1 MKPLFITMALV
12 CALQTV
18 WATDY
23 YFSSSAGNDSYST
36 GQARNPNTPWRT
48 LDKLNALF
56 PSLKQGDAVYLKR
69 GDVFYGAITAAA
81 SGTPGQPITIGAYG
95 SGARPV
101 ISGLTPLTAW
111 TSMGG
116 NVWACANSSLGATV
130 NTVLINDATQEMGR
144 YPNSDAP
151 NKGYLNFESFV
162 GNSSITDYQLSSSPN
177 WTGGEV
183 VIRNRMSILDRST
196 ITTHSGNTL
205 YHTSASPY
213 VPGEPGYG
221 YFIQNHRAALDRQ
234 GEWYYHPGSKI
245 LYVYFSNNNP
255 YAYDVKASSVDNLVT
270 AFRQSNLVFDN
281 LSLKGANKDGFS
293 FTIGDRNQI
302 KNCEVLFSG
311 RDGIVVAEVTNVVV
325 ENSTINYSN
334 NNSVNLQYGDDGAVI
349 RNNLIDNTMP
359 FGGMAQNSDGNGI
372 GLSASGNGILL
383 EYNRVLNSGFNGI
396 YYFGSN
402 ITIKNNLVDRFCV
415 YKNDGGGIYTH
426 VGAGNSTVYHN
437 RKIIGNIVLHGQGAA
452 EGTPAHYFDHARAEG
467 ISLDDAASNVEVTG
481 NTIAHCSSYGLFFTN
496 AFDNVAT
503 NNTVYNNKVQL
514 QMSRNNNIVNN
525 VVTNNTID
533 GNIFFSKDA
542 NQMVSSLSS
551 TANDLGNFGSLDNNY
566 YVRPFG
572 VGGEVYNNFSD
583 AHGRN
588 TSNAYSVEDW
598 KPRYNKDASSKGS
611 PVQLSAY
618 TVNAVTSGNKFPN
631 ATFNTNTDRVYSW
644 SVTGNTVRTW
654 SYGPLDEGCF
664 KLSFNPLTGNSNRAV
679 VNAQVGSLTGGK
691 TYRLKFS
698 LLGENAHSPSLAVY
712 LRLTDDPYTTLS
724 EVRYVKI
731 ASHRTENELIF
742 SVPENVNDASLI
754 FDMNDQSTAFWMD
767 NVELVEVNITLTNP
781 DDHLRFE
788 YNASQGN
795 KTVPL
800 NGTYID
806 AKGNTYNNS
815 ITLAPYTSAVLIKQ
829 TANVD
834 DGGDDNPTAACSA
847 TGSILRE
854 QWDDVQGN
862 SINAIPL
869 HKSPNSSSQLTVLE
883 TQNSGQYIYGA
894 RIRGYVCPP
903 QSGNY
908 TFWLAG
914 DDDAE
919 LWLSTDDNP
928 ANKVK
933 IAGFS
938 GYTNPREWDKYS
950 TQQSAFIYLQQ
961 GKRYYIEVLH
971 KQGYGGDH
979 VSVAWQL
986 PDASMEAPIS
996 GNRLSP
1002 YIAGSAGSS
1011 SAMQRSTAAI
1021 SEQASTD
1028 NTTEGTTLQ
1037 TYPNPFSDVA
1047 TIVVQA
1053 TEAARATVEV
1063 YNISGILVQRLFSGQ
1078 MQAGQ
1083 SQRFTLNGQ
1092 RLPAGVYTPPI
1103 KPDIAKVENRA
1114 LFHNLKHERI
1124 AMKKQSLHGAAD
1136 CLCAQTGGDGHP
1148 GGRGLPEDGHL
1159 GSDVLQLEEKVWRL
1173 RCE

>member
-1 MKPLFITMALV
+1 
-12 CALQTV
+12 
-18 WATDY
+18 
-23 YFSSSAGNDSYST
+23 
-36 GQARNPNTPWRT
+36 
-48 LDKLNALF
+48 
-56 PSLKQGDAVYLKR
+56 
-69 GDVFYGAITAAA
+69 
-81 SGTPGQPITIGAYG
+81 
-95 SGARPV
+95 
-101 ISGLTPLTAW
+101 
-111 TSMGG
+111 
-116 NVWACANSSLGATV
+116 
-130 NTVLINDATQEMGR
+130 
-144 YPNSDAP
+144 
-151 NKGYLNFESFV
+151 
-162 GNSSITDYQLSSSPN
+162 
-177 WTGGEV
+177 
-183 VIRNRMSILDRST
+183 
-196 ITTHSGNTL
+196 
-205 YHTSASPY
+205 
-213 VPGEPGYG
+213 
-221 YFIQNHRAALDRQ
+221 
-234 GEWYYHPGSKI
+234 
-245 LYVYFSNNNP
+245 
-255 YAYDVKASSVDNLVT
+255 
-270 AFRQSNLVFDN
+270 
-281 LSLKGANKDGFS
+281 
-293 FTIGDRNQI
+293 
-302 KNCEVLFSG
+302 
-311 RDGIVVAEVTNVVV
+311 
-325 ENSTINYSN
+325 
-334 NNSVNLQYGDDGAVI
+334 
-349 RNNLIDNTMP
+349 
-359 FGGMAQNSDGNGI
+359 
-372 GLSASGNGILL
+372 
-383 EYNRVLNSGFNGI
+383 
-396 YYFGSN
+396 
-402 ITIKNNLVDRFCV
+402 
-415 YKNDGGGIYTH
+415 
-426 VGAGNSTVYHN
+426 
-437 RKIIGNIVLHGQGAA
+437 
-452 EGTPAHYFDHARAEG
+452 
-467 ISLDDAASNVEVTG
+467 
-481 NTIAHCSSYGLFFTN
+481 
-496 AFDNVAT
+496 VAT

-938 GYTNPREWDKYS
+938 GYTNFHEWDKYS

-1092 RLPAGVYTPPI
+1092 RLPAGVYT
-1103 KPDIAKVENRA
+1103 VR
-1114 LFHNLKHERI
+1114 FT
-1124 AMKKQSLHGAAD
+1124 
-1136 CLCAQTGGDGHP
+1136 TGSKTVT
-1148 GGRGLPEDGHL
+1148 RKIML
-1159 GSDVLQLEEKVWRL
+1159 SK
-1173 RCE
+1173 

>member
-1 MKPLFITMALV
+1 L
-12 CALQTV
+12 
-18 WATDY
+18 
-23 YFSSSAGNDSYST
+23 GG
-36 GQARNPNTPWRT
+36 GQ
-48 LDKLNALF
+48 
-56 PSLKQGDAVYLKR
+56 
-69 GDVFYGAITAAA
+69 
-81 SGTPGQPITIGAYG
+81 GAYG

-829 TANVD
+829 TVVID
-834 DGGDDNPTAACSA
+834 DTPPPAPPVTTCLA

-854 QWDDVQGN
+854 QWNGIAGNDV
-862 SINAIPL
+862 SAIPL
-869 HKSPNSSSQLTVLE
+869 QTTPSSSSQLTVLE

-908 TFWLAG
+908 TFMLAG
-914 DDDAE
+914 DDGVE

-938 GYTNPREWDKYS
+938 GYTNPREWRKYP
-950 TQQSAFIYLQQ
+950 TQQSALISLQQ

-971 KQGYGGDH
+971 KQGYGGDN

-986 PDASMEAPIS
+986 PDASMEAPIC
-996 GNRLSP
+996 RQQALSLHC
-1002 YIAGSAGSS
+1002 YHYYYASCYNLFRYRFYTTRAVERYSWQRCECNTIANN
-1011 SAMQRSTAAI
+1011 
-1021 SEQASTD
+1021 SEQQQPVNSTG
-1028 NTTEGTTLQ
+1028 NTELR
-1037 TYPNPFSDVA
+1037 PVHLRCPHP
-1047 TIVVQA
+1047 
-1053 TEAARATVEV
+1053 
-1063 YNISGILVQRLFSGQ
+1063 RL
-1078 MQAGQ
+1078 
-1083 SQRFTLNGQ
+1083 
-1092 RLPAGVYTPPI
+1092 RLPAT
-1103 KPDIAKVENRA
+1103 EW
-1114 LFHNLKHERI
+1114 
-1124 AMKKQSLHGAAD
+1124 
-1136 CLCAQTGGDGHP
+1136 
-1148 GGRGLPEDGHL
+1148 
-1159 GSDVLQLEEKVWRL
+1159 QLYFYVSR
-1173 RCE
+1173 